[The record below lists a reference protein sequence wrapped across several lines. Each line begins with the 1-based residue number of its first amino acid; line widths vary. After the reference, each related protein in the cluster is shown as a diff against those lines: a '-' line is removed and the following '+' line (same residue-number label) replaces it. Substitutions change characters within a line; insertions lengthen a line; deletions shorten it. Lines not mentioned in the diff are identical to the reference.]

1 MVKPQILSRGRRLQ
15 TRLVGG
21 QIFMTRRKLSLL
33 LIFFLLFCITQGIST
48 VQVSGAPLSPYIMVI
63 PEETLDPTIEPGM
76 NYTISIYTDYSGDD
90 VYSWEFSLT
99 FNPSVLQMGFN
110 TTDTWIGDN
119 VTAVFTASRLP
130 IPDSEKVY
138 VDQTLMTRN
147 VDYTITYETGEVTFT
162 SAPSLGA
169 EIKAVYMWTGLVNG
183 DLISTAKNPSAA
195 FVPGAFN
202 NTAGTLSLTVAY
214 LFYMAPPPPVVS
226 GPGILAYITFRVVGY
241 GFSDIILGQDTKLVG
256 PAQPPEYLFPYIIIG
271 ADYPPGSTSPPY
283 GSDHIGN
290 GYFENI
296 HDVAVVRLITP
307 IAALQGDTVAVNV
320 TVANGGNVTRT
331 FNITVYANTTLVG
344 NQTVTNLADGDIT
357 TLQFSWNTTTAI
369 AGNYL
374 INATAWLPPDD
385 DPKDNIR
392 TATTEIRTLHDVAV
406 VSLEIPDE
414 ANIGD
419 LATIEVTVANQGT
432 FEENANLTIYYR
444 PDIPFAPPPTVMN
457 TTTFTMGKR
466 PTSTAIQTN
475 WNTTGLDNVSYN
487 INATITIEN
496 LDEDLSDNTLLTP
509 LTLNLGHD
517 VSITSISAVPRVFV
531 GETVAVNVTVQNV
544 GGLNETLIDVKVTYG
559 TVSIGSQQVTS
570 LTIGNSVTLSFV
582 WNTTGLNPQIYLVK
596 AEAILGIDGD
606 RTNNQKTAL
615 VVVAAPIG
623 TLAGIV
629 KDASGNPVDGASVT
643 CSTYVNTT
651 DSVGSYKLSNVLAGV
666 YTITV
671 SKNGYQLSSQANV
684 RVVAGQTT
692 ILNFTLTLLP
702 TSGHIIGT
710 VTDASTGNPIEGA
723 QVTAGD
729 HSVST
734 NATGDYSIELAAGT
748 YTLTVSMGGYESSSE
763 TDISVVAG
771 TTTTVDFTLRPSEP
785 LNILLYAAAIIV
797 VIIVIA
803 GIVVY
808 IRKRK

>member
-1 MVKPQILSRGRRLQ
+1 
-15 TRLVGG
+15 
-21 QIFMTRRKLSLL
+21 MTRRKLSSL
-33 LIFFLLFCITQGIST
+33 LIFFLLFCTIQGIST

-76 NYTISIYTDYSGDD
+76 NYTISIYSDYSGDD

-99 FNPSVLQMGFN
+99 FNPGVLQMGFN

-119 VTAVFTASRLP
+119 VTAVFTASRAA
-130 IPDSEKVY
+130 IAPDSEKIY

-147 VDYTITYETGEVTFT
+147 VNYTITYETGEITFT

-169 EIKAVYMWTGLVNG
+169 EIKAVYMWTGLANG

-226 GPGILAYITFRVVGY
+226 GPGILANITFRVVGY

-256 PAQPPEYLFPYIIIG
+256 PAQPPDYLFPYIIIG

-290 GYFENI
+290 GHFMNI
-296 HDVAVVRLITP
+296 RDVAITDLITP
-307 IAALQGDTVAVNV
+307 TTALLGDTIAINV
-320 TVANGGNVTRT
+320 TVANEGNVTRT

-344 NQTVTNLADGDIT
+344 NQTVASLAEGDIT
-357 TLQFSWNTTTAI
+357 TLQFSWNTTTI
-369 AGNYL
+369 TAGNYI

-385 DPKDNIR
+385 DPKNNIK
-392 TATTEIRTLHDVAV
+392 TATTEIKTLHDVAV

-414 ANIGD
+414 ANAGD
-419 LATIEVTVANQGT
+419 LVTIKVTVANQGT
-432 FEENANLTIYYR
+432 FEENVNLTIYYR
-444 PDIPFAPPPTVMN
+444 PDIPFAPPPAVMN

-466 PTSTAIQTN
+466 PTSTAIQTS
-475 WNTTGLDNVSYN
+475 WNTTGLDDMSYH
-487 INATITIEN
+487 INATITID
-496 LDEDLSDNTLLTP
+496 LDEDPSDNTLLTP
-509 LTLNLGHD
+509 ITLNLGHD
-517 VSITSISAVPRVFV
+517 VSIASISAVSGVFV

-623 TLAGIV
+623 TIAGIV

-651 DSVGSYKLSNVLAGV
+651 DSVGSYKLSNVLAGI

-671 SKNGYQLSSQANV
+671 SKNGYQPSSQANI

-692 ILNFTLTLLP
+692 SLNFTLTLLP
-702 TSGHIIGT
+702 TSGRIIGT

-748 YTLTVSMGGYESSSE
+748 YTLTVSMGGYESSSK

-771 TTTTVDFTLRPSEP
+771 TTTTVDFTLNPNEP
-785 LNILLYAAAIIV
+785 LNILPYAAAIV
-797 VIIVIA
+797 VIVIVIA

-808 IRKRK
+808 LRKRKKTT